1 MDMEEV
7 EKRELFNIID
17 TVRLCNDYILI
28 KEVDFFM
35 EYKSEL
41 YSFGQIINKSG
52 YYLQNDV
59 VLYKKY
65 KEQEP
70 LTDNIW
76 QMNDLQFIHQ
86 SHTKIPEN
94 RIVNYIFIKESQV
107 ICRFNDFEI
116 LKKFSI
122 EREREE
128 HCCDKSPR
136 SFGELRPG
144 ETYVK
149 FLSHAVNRLSD
160 EERARRNAKAAATK
174 AANKAKKIASS
185 NW

>member
-1 MDMEEV
+1 MEEV

-17 TVRLCNDYILI
+17 TVRPCNDYILI
-28 KEVDFFM
+28 SDVDFYM
-35 EYKSEL
+35 EYNSDL
-41 YSFGQIINKSG
+41 YSFGQIITNNELYG
-52 YYLQNDV
+52 NGEV

-76 QMNDLQFIHQ
+76 QMNDLQFIHK
-86 SHTKIPEN
+86 SHTKIPEDN
-94 RIVNYIFIKESQV
+94 IINYIFIKQSQI
-107 ICRFNDFEI
+107 ICGFKDHNV

-122 EREREE
+122 DREKEKY
-128 HCCDKSPR
+128 CCDQAPR

-144 ETYVK
+144 EKYVTTWGRMHK
-149 FLSHAVNRLSD
+149 PLD
-160 EERARRNAKAAATK
+160 PEERERRNAKAAATK
-174 AANKAKKIASS
+174 AANKAKKLAES